1 MADESDWCHCKK
13 GIALLLLEGW
23 LCCIAK
29 QVGGPILLMFK
40 DYYQITKPRIIISN
54 LVATFGG
61 YALATAWHV
70 HIWTLLAA
78 VVGAALVMACSTV
91 MNNYLDR
98 DFDTRM
104 KRTESRALPMGRLT
118 PNAVFTYALTLGFLG
133 TALLYFAVNLTT
145 ALLGLLGMFVYIVVY
160 TMWLKRNSTWS
171 TSIGGISGAMPPVMG
186 YTAATGS
193 LEAGAWLLFL
203 LLFLWQPPHF
213 WSLAI
218 RKREEYGQAG
228 FKVLPVVKG
237 VFRTKVQMI
246 PYVILLIPATILF
259 TYYTHVSY
267 LFIVPTLALNLY
279 WLYDCLRGFRA
290 PNDEAWSKRN
300 FYLSITY
307 LMVAFVLMVVDSAI

>member
-1 MADESDWCHCKK
+1 
-13 GIALLLLEGW
+13 
-23 LCCIAK
+23 
-29 QVGGPILLMFK
+29 MFK

-70 HIWTLLAA
+70 FDWKLLFA
-78 VVGAALVMACSTV
+78 VLGAALVMACSTV
-91 MNNYLDR
+91 MNNFLDR

-118 PNAVFTYALTLGFLG
+118 PRAVFTYALTLGVVG
-133 TALLYFAVNLTT
+133 TLLLYFGVNLTT
-145 ALLGLLGMFVYIVVY
+145 TLLGILGMFVYIVVY
-160 TMWLKRNSTWS
+160 TMWLKRSSTWS

-193 LEAGAWLLFL
+193 VEAGAWLLFL

-246 PYVILLIPATILF
+246 PYVVLLIPATILF
-259 TYYTHVSY
+259 TYYTEVSA

-290 PNDEAWSKRN
+290 ADDEAWSKRN

>member
-1 MADESDWCHCKK
+1 
-13 GIALLLLEGW
+13 
-23 LCCIAK
+23 
-29 QVGGPILLMFK
+29 MFK

-78 VVGAALVMACSTV
+78 VGGAALVMACSTV
-91 MNNYLDR
+91 MNNFLDR

-104 KRTESRALPMGRLT
+104 KRTESRALPMGRLK
-118 PNAVFTYALTLGFLG
+118 PSHVFTYALVLGASG
-133 TALLYFAVNLTT
+133 TALLLFAVNLTT
-145 ALLGLLGMFVYIVVY
+145 ALLGILGMFVYIVIY

-193 LEAGAWLLFL
+193 IEAGAWLLFL

-246 PYVILLIPATILF
+246 PYVIALIPATILF
-259 TYYTHVSY
+259 TYYTYVSY
-267 LFIVPTLALNLY
+267 LFIVPTLALNVY
-279 WLYDCLRGFRA
+279 WLYDCLRGFRTT
-290 PNDEAWSKRN
+290 NDEAWSKRN

-307 LMVAFVLMVVDSAI
+307 LMVAFILMVVDSAI